1 MKKAVNIKSSA
12 QGEKDQDETQIIE
25 TEASPQQLHAFLDN
39 LCGEPDFA
47 LLRETLRLYRD
58 EVRVH

>member
-1 MKKAVNIKSSA
+1 MKKAVNIKSRLE
-12 QGEKDQDETQIIE
+12 GEKSHEETQVIE

-39 LCGEPDFA
+39 LCAEPEFA

>member
-1 MKKAVNIKSSA
+1 MKKAVNNKCGAEGQKSH
-12 QGEKDQDETQIIE
+12 EETQVIE
-25 TEASPQQLHAFLDN
+25 TEASPQQLHAFLDT
-39 LCGEPDFA
+39 LCGEPEFA